1 MMEEKYRVNWLVP
14 QIYQTLGCA
23 LLKMNDNNKSFHCRG
38 LADKTTSWLICEK
51 TCKCNQWHSS
61 RLWHVHHHSC
71 DLWSS
76 LLQAQYYNLT
86 KKHNFWNTRWRLNI
100 PSNHSN
106 WDLLTMMIN
115 NYKNRLP
122 LSFQV
127 PRNTIKQG
135 VYCYLSPLA
144 KNDHFALTV
153 YNAEIRS
160 NLVPSCRPRFCF
172 HLELFCGIHGHTCV
186 WKDNYLTWFEASEH
200 LPIPGHF
207 APSPC

>member
-1 MMEEKYRVNWLVP
+1 MMEERYRVNWLVP

-76 LLQAQYYNLT
+76 LLQAQYYGLT

-115 NYKNRLP
+115 NYNNRLP

-127 PRNTIKQG
+127 PSNTIKQG

-153 YNAEIRS
+153 YIMQKY
-160 NLVPSCRPRFCF
+160 VPIWSL
-172 HLELFCGIHGHTCV
+172 HAGLDSVST
-186 WKDNYLTWFEASEH
+186 
-200 LPIPGHF
+200 
-207 APSPC
+207 